1 MREAVLGKKLHSVPS
16 GHSAYRLL
24 IEADKIRQ
32 DPDLSFLVER
42 GGINTWIGLD
52 RRIVCY
58 PCRNLE
64 LLNIVAI
71 LPDKL
76 MFEDSVEHWN
86 VKGSIDEM
94 MKSFAEF
101 DPVIKRIFTFV
112 SPLSYLM
119 NIDMLRNVVFGNY
132 EIKDP
137 LRDGQKEEPSLLG
150 MRLMQCSHVSP
161 YKYQSDV

>member
-1 MREAVLGKKLHSVPS
+1 VAS

-24 IEADKIRQ
+24 IEAEKLRQ
-32 DPDLSFLVER
+32 DPDLAFLVEK
-42 GGINTWIGLD
+42 GGITSFVGLD

-58 PCRNLE
+58 PCRNLQ

-76 MFEDSVEHWN
+76 MFEESVENWN
-86 VKGSIDEM
+86 VKGSIDDM

-112 SPLSYLM
+112 SSKFFLIM
-119 NIDMLRNVVFGNY
+119 
-132 EIKDP
+132 
-137 LRDGQKEEPSLLG
+137 
-150 MRLMQCSHVSP
+150 
-161 YKYQSDV
+161 